1 LECLAAMPEASLHSR
16 AMRAFA
22 GRFVPAGEQELL
34 ASVARML
41 KNRPAAASIK
51 RAAVRAT
58 RTLPLPLIDFVFDR
72 WHAAGRTRNGRQGQV
87 LFLERLRPLPA
98 DQQRHFDAVV
108 RTCDQGGFRP
118 PELAEL
124 EAAVGLRGDALL
136 SLLDRA
142 QDEGRIDKVGDHFY
156 AAAIVRK
163 VARAIRDNCLA
174 HGEVLDIPA
183 LRDQLET
190 SRKYLIPLLEYID
203 ALGLTVLRGGVRR
216 LLPSS
221 DLNRELAAE
230 AGA

>member
-1 LECLAAMPEASLHSR
+1 
-16 AMRAFA
+16 MRAFA
-22 GRFVPAGEQELL
+22 SRFVVAGEQELV
-34 ASVARML
+34 ASVDRML

-58 RTLPLPLIDFVFDR
+58 RSLPLPLIDFVFDC

-87 LFLERLRPLPA
+87 LFLERLRPLPP
-98 DQQRHFDAVV
+98 DQQRHFDAIV
-108 RTCDQGGFRP
+108 RTCDQAGFRP

-142 QDEGRIDKVGDHFY
+142 QDEGRIDKVGEHFY

-203 ALGLTVLRGGVRR
+203 SLGLTVLRGGVRR

-221 DLNRELAAE
+221 ELNRELAAE